1 MNLELFLARKLYST
15 RNGKRHLSRPAVT
28 IAQWGVTIGTI
39 VMFLSICI
47 IVGFKNQVRDKVVG
61 FGGHIQ
67 VMNYET
73 SENGI
78 LPITVDSLLTQE
90 LLATEGVTHIQQYAQ
105 IPGIILANSE
115 YEGIVLKGVGS
126 DYNLSFFASNIID
139 GKLPQFTA
147 DEASNAIIISNVTA
161 NRLMLQCGDKV
172 NVYFMQDGIRARK
185 MTVAAIYETHL
196 TEFDNVMALTDIY
209 TTRKL
214 NGWESNKASGVE
226 ITVDNF
232 DNRYT
237 CSERIDSTAIHDA
250 TKRNREGLYCATI
263 DELYPAM
270 FNWLAVLDQTVWI
283 ILVLVV
289 CIAGFTMVSGL
300 FILILEKSNFIGI
313 MKAIGAKNLS
323 IRKIFIYYAGMIVV
337 KGMLIGNAIAIAAC
351 LVQQHTG
358 IIAIDPEMYYMEKVP
373 IEFSWLLVPM
383 NIAMFVISIAIL
395 VIPSMLISKI
405 EPVKAI
411 KFE

>member
-1 MNLELFLARKLYST
+1 MNLELFLARRLYST
-15 RNGKRHLSRPAVT
+15 RDGKRHLSRPAVT

-39 VMFLSICI
+39 VMFISICI

-67 VMNYET
+67 IQNYNT
-73 SENGI
+73 NSENSSPVTTDSTFMQSLSAIDGI
-78 LPITVDSLLTQE
+78 K
-90 LLATEGVTHIQQYAQ
+90 HIQQYVQ
-105 IPGIILANSE
+105 TTGIVLTGRE
-115 YEGIVLKGVGS
+115 YEGIMLKGVGS
-126 DYNLSFFASNIID
+126 SYDLSFFASSIVE
-139 GKLPQFTA
+139 GKLPEFTA
-147 DEASNAIIISNVTA
+147 QTPSNAIVISKITA
-161 NRLMLQCGDKV
+161 SRLKLKSGDKV

-209 TTRKL
+209 TTRRL
-214 NGWESNKASGVE
+214 NGWSNDKASAIE
-226 ITVDNF
+226 ITVNDF
-232 DNRYT
+232 EQRYECCENIAET
-237 CSERIDSTAIHDA
+237 MYSAA
-250 TKRNREGLYCATI
+250 ARNRETLYPATV

-283 ILVLVV
+283 ILILVI
-289 CIAGFTMVSGL
+289 CIAGFTMISGL

-313 MKAIGAKNLS
+313 MKATGANNLS
-323 IRKIFIYYAGMIVV
+323 IRKIFLYYAGLIVT
-337 KGMLIGNAIAIAAC
+337 KGMLIGNTISIAAC
-351 LVQQHTG
+351 ILQQQTG
-358 IIAIDPEMYYMEKVP
+358 IITINPEMYYMSSVP

-383 NIAMFVISIAIL
+383 NIAMFIISIAIL

-411 KFE
+411 RFE

>member
-1 MNLELFLARKLYST
+1 MNLELFLARRLYST
-15 RNGKRHLSRPAVT
+15 RDGKRHLSRPAVT

-39 VMFLSICI
+39 VMFISICI

-67 VMNYET
+67 IQNYNT
-73 SENGI
+73 NSENSSPVTTDSTFMQSLSTIDGI
-78 LPITVDSLLTQE
+78 K
-90 LLATEGVTHIQQYAQ
+90 HIQQYVQ
-105 IPGIILANSE
+105 TTGIVLAGRE
-115 YEGIVLKGVGS
+115 YEGIMLKGVGS
-126 DYNLSFFASNIID
+126 SYDLSFFASSIVE
-139 GKLPQFTA
+139 GKLPEFTA
-147 DEASNAIIISNVTA
+147 QIPSNAIVISKITA
-161 NRLMLQCGDKV
+161 SRLKLKSGDKV

-209 TTRKL
+209 TTRRL
-214 NGWESNKASGVE
+214 NGWSNDKASAIE
-226 ITVDNF
+226 ITVNDF
-232 DNRYT
+232 EQRYECCENIAET
-237 CSERIDSTAIHDA
+237 MYSAA
-250 TKRNREGLYCATI
+250 ARNREALYPATV

-283 ILVLVV
+283 ILILVI
-289 CIAGFTMVSGL
+289 CIAGFTMISGL

-313 MKAIGAKNLS
+313 MKATGANNLS
-323 IRKIFIYYAGMIVV
+323 IRKIFLYYAGLIVT
-337 KGMLIGNAIAIAAC
+337 KGMLIGNTISIAAC
-351 LVQQHTG
+351 ILQQQTG
-358 IIAIDPEMYYMEKVP
+358 IITINPEMYYMSSVP

-383 NIAMFVISIAIL
+383 NIAMFIISIAIL

-411 KFE
+411 RFE

>member
-1 MNLELFLARKLYST
+1 MNLELFLARRLYST

-39 VMFLSICI
+39 VMFTSICI

-67 VMNYET
+67 IQNYNTNSDTPSPVTTDSTFIQSLRTAE
-73 SENGI
+73 GI
-78 LPITVDSLLTQE
+78 K
-90 LLATEGVTHIQQYAQ
+90 HIQQYAQ
-105 IPGIILANSE
+105 TTGIVLAGGE
-115 YEGIVLKGVGS
+115 YEGIILKGVDNS
-126 DYNLSFFASNIID
+126 YDLSFFASAIIE
-139 GKLPQFTA
+139 GELPEFTA
-147 DEASNAIIISNVTA
+147 HTPSNAIVISRITA
-161 NRLMLQCGDKV
+161 NRLNLKSGDKA
-172 NVYFMQDGIRARK
+172 NIYFMQDGIRARK

-214 NGWESNKASGVE
+214 NGWGNDKATAIE
-226 ITVDNF
+226 ITVSDF
-232 DNRYT
+232 EQRYQQ
-237 CSERIDSTAIHDA
+237 CENIAEAMYSAAE
-250 TKRNREGLYCATI
+250 KNREALYPATI

-283 ILVLVV
+283 ILILVI
-289 CIAGFTMVSGL
+289 CIAGFTMISGL

-313 MKAIGAKNLS
+313 MKATGANNLS
-323 IRKIFIYYAGMIVV
+323 IRKIFLYYAGFIVT
-337 KGMLIGNAIAIAAC
+337 KGMFIGNAISIALC
-351 LVQQHTG
+351 ILQQQTG
-358 IIAIDPEMYYMEKVP
+358 IIAIDPDMYYMSSVP

-383 NIAMFVISIAIL
+383 NIAMFIISIATL

>member
-1 MNLELFLARKLYST
+1 MNLELFLARRLYST

-39 VMFLSICI
+39 VMFVSICI

-67 VMNYET
+67 IQNYST
-73 SENGI
+73 NSESSSPVTIDSALMQSLRTADGI
-78 LPITVDSLLTQE
+78 KHV
-90 LLATEGVTHIQQYAQ
+90 QQYVQ
-105 IPGIILANSE
+105 TTGIVLAGGE
-115 YEGIVLKGVGS
+115 YEGIMLKGVDS
-126 DYNLSFFASNIID
+126 SYDLSFFAS
-139 GKLPQFTA
+139 GTVEGELPEFTA
-147 DEASNAIIISNVTA
+147 HAPSNAIVISRITA
-161 NRLMLQCGDKV
+161 NRLNLKSGDKV
-172 NVYFMQDGIRARK
+172 NIYFMQDGIRARK

-209 TTRKL
+209 TTRRL
-214 NGWESNKASGVE
+214 NGWSNDKASAIE
-226 ITVDNF
+226 ITVNDFEQRHECCENIAE
-232 DNRYT
+232 YMY
-237 CSERIDSTAIHDA
+237 SAAE
-250 TKRNREGLYCATI
+250 RNREALYPATV
-263 DELYPAM
+263 DELYPAI

-313 MKAIGAKNLS
+313 MKAVGAKNLS

-337 KGMLIGNAIAIAAC
+337 KGMLIGNAIAIAVC

>member
-1 MNLELFLARKLYST
+1 MNLELFLARRLYST

-39 VMFLSICI
+39 VMFTSICI

-67 VMNYET
+67 IQNYNTNSDTPSPVTTDSTFIQSLRT
-73 SENGI
+73 SEGI
-78 LPITVDSLLTQE
+78 K
-90 LLATEGVTHIQQYAQ
+90 HIQQYAQ
-105 IPGIILANSE
+105 TTGIVLAGGE
-115 YEGIVLKGVGS
+115 YEGIILKGVDNS
-126 DYNLSFFASNIID
+126 YDLSFFASAIIE
-139 GKLPQFTA
+139 GELPEFTA
-147 DEASNAIIISNVTA
+147 HTPSNAIVISRITA
-161 NRLMLQCGDKV
+161 NRLNLKSGDKA
-172 NVYFMQDGIRARK
+172 NIYFMQDGIRARK

-214 NGWESNKASGVE
+214 NGWGNDKATAIE
-226 ITVDNF
+226 ITVSDF
-232 DNRYT
+232 EQRYQQ
-237 CSERIDSTAIHDA
+237 CENIAEAMYSAAE
-250 TKRNREGLYCATI
+250 KNREALYPATI

-283 ILVLVV
+283 ILILVI
-289 CIAGFTMVSGL
+289 CIAGFTMISGL

-313 MKAIGAKNLS
+313 MKATGADNLS
-323 IRKIFIYYAGMIVV
+323 IRKIFLYYAGFIVT
-337 KGMLIGNAIAIAAC
+337 KGMLIGNAISIALC
-351 LVQQHTG
+351 ILQQQTG
-358 IIAIDPEMYYMEKVP
+358 IIAIDPEMYYMSSVP

-383 NIAMFVISIAIL
+383 NIAMFIISIAIL